1 MLAKANRIIAGSDYR
16 RVSRRGRRTAGR
28 FAVVSV
34 VSSSETGVP
43 RFGFVITRKVGGAV
57 VRNRVR
63 RRMKAV
69 AHSLIEQGMPPR
81 DVVVRALPA
90 AVSADWASLHS
101 EIEAAAMG
109 NPR

>member
-1 MLAKANRIIAGSDYR
+1 MLTRANRIIAGSDYR
-16 RVSRRGRRTAGR
+16 RVSRRGRRTAGK

-34 VSSSETGVP
+34 VSPSTAGVP
-43 RFGFVITRKVGGAV
+43 RFGFIITRKIGGAV

-63 RRMKAV
+63 RRMKAI
-69 AHSLIEQGMPPR
+69 ARSLVDQGMPAR

-90 AVSADWASLHS
+90 AVSADWASLHH

-109 NPR
+109 SMK